1 MYHTLNCRGRLL
13 SLEQARIMGIL
24 NLTPDS
30 FSDGGQFNQKSDALA
45 QVERMIE
52 AGVDLIDVGGYSSRP
67 YAAEVSESEEIDRIY
82 EITATIL
89 HQFPEII
96 VSIDTFRSGVAEEM
110 LKLGAHIINDI
121 SGGGMDEEMLQ
132 TVAAYDAPYIAMHM
146 QGTPGTMQD
155 APVYQEIVGDI
166 YTHFLT
172 IINSARAAGIRD
184 IVLDPGFGFGKSMLH
199 NYQLLAGMDQFQVLD
214 VPILAGIS
222 RKSMLYKLVDTGP
235 EDVIALSSALHL
247 RILEQGARIIRVHD
261 VKEARQVVRLFT
273 YMREHGIV

>member
-52 AGVDLIDVGGYSSRP
+52 AGADLIDVGGYSSRP

>member
-30 FSDGGQFNQKSDALA
+30 FSDGGKFNQKSDALA

-52 AGVDLIDVGGYSSRP
+52 AGADLIDVGGYSSRP

-82 EITATIL
+82 EITAAIL

-96 VSIDTFRSGVAEEM
+96 VSIDTFRSGVAAEM

-121 SGGGMDEEMLQ
+121 SGGGMDPNILQ

-155 APVYQEIVGDI
+155 TPVYQEIVGNI
-166 YTHFLT
+166 YTRFLT

-184 IVLDPGFGFGKSMLH
+184 IVLDPGFGFGKTMLH

-222 RKSMLYKLVDTGP
+222 RKSMLYKLVETGP

>member
-52 AGVDLIDVGGYSSRP
+52 AGADLIDVGGYSSRP

-121 SGGGMDEEMLQ
+121 SGGGMDKEMLQ

-166 YTHFLT
+166 YTHFLR

>member
-52 AGVDLIDVGGYSSRP
+52 AGADLIDVGGYSSRP

-82 EITATIL
+82 AITAAIL

-96 VSIDTFRSGVAEEM
+96 VSIDTFRSGVAAEM

-121 SGGGMDEEMLQ
+121 SGGGMDEKMLE

-166 YTHFLT
+166 YTRFLA

-184 IVLDPGFGFGKSMLH
+184 IVLDPGFGFGKTMLH

-222 RKSMLYKLVDTGP
+222 RKSMLYKLVDTVP

>member
-30 FSDGGQFNQKSDALA
+30 FSDGGQFNQKSDALT

-52 AGVDLIDVGGYSSRP
+52 AGADLIDVGGYSSRP